1 MQQLIHPSVNPTDT
15 PQIPARLA
23 ASANSRTRA
32 KGVQTVTKEI
42 LLSFRISD
50 QVSFFQKHAPLA
62 WYLTECMAAPR
73 TADGQIIER
82 KRRPP
87 SIIQV
92 AALSSFVMARNQYA
106 NGYWALQ
113 NGIWHIACQSHVD
126 VKRVECLKGI
136 SVHDTTARRALV
148 TVADDSLAKLQKN
161 LMEGVK
167 VSEMRYRWV
176 LDNIQQYVKVWEGG
190 IGRENRLL
198 SGCAGTAILIE
209 DTAPG
214 AFDLDDHITRLMKN
228 RCQELTTEKIWA
240 SIDWDHITG
249 VQSLHVLLAF
259 LSFIPSLTSMK
270 QKANDLLRS
279 KYAIHRMRDGR
290 KSTLIPLGTNSE
302 KEIQTEGMKRAIHDF
317 LLQSGFPAESAS
329 KLIVWMGG
337 DGGSVLA
344 MDRAKQYLALHYD
357 PDDPHTDY
365 STLHNLLPTIGIW
378 HTQATNQNT
387 IAENHFG
394 PAVTNDPSAL
404 SRSASCANFKRPTN
418 FRDCGNYYPLQTAL
432 STFWETQILYCW
444 RIELGFPDH
453 NAMLLHFDQL
463 SVDEQPTF
471 DDLLTQ
477 AAQITDRWVSL
488 ESISEALNPEDMS
501 SLPSH
506 LQFPVGTP
514 FTPDPHI
521 DVLKP
526 AQSCLFQE
534 EKDFEGDRV
543 LANSIIF
550 KWEYSL
556 WIELAYAVP
565 EGDIGCVWEIMKIW
579 IFIFAG
585 GSNTNYRDL
594 LLKMYCLFRYQTS
607 TDLKNAIWNNWLV
620 NVTGELGSWIPN
632 DLLQEHYNCW
642 LESLVEKANG
652 DFDNDFLR
660 KVLSPNVEFFLQL
673 KEEFETSLGLH
684 HWSKSHT
691 SPHLRAEYQQL
702 LTMYREEELHQ
713 FRPKRSMGHA
723 ATNLF
728 DTGIHKL
735 KKNSLRTFLEKQT
748 NNIDILHEMNEIR
761 NPSTQVTPDNPP
773 TTSPSVALSTSPSP
787 PISDNQSRYNSD
799 DNASDTSDSDTE
811 RDNQKNFEAIDD
823 DGMDILLLEQTS
835 CLGEGLESMPRIDRA
850 TSRLTV
856 SGWSGEEE
864 ILDQESSDDE
874 LEEGRVGGMSDDEAY
889 WEGSD
894 DEM

>member
-50 QVSFFQKHAPLA
+50 RVSFFQRHAPLA

-73 TADGQIIER
+73 TSDGQIIER

-214 AFDLDDHITRLMKN
+214 AFDLDDHITRLIKKSMPGVDDGKN
-228 RCQELTTEKIWA
+228 LGKRMIFSAQ
-240 SIDWDHITG
+240 
-249 VQSLHVLLAF
+249 
-259 LSFIPSLTSMK
+259 
-270 QKANDLLRS
+270 

-329 KLIVWMGG
+329 KT
-337 DGGSVLA
+337 
-344 MDRAKQYLALHYD
+344 YY
-357 PDDPHTDY
+357 Y

-418 FRDCGNYYPLQTAL
+418 FRDCGKLL
-432 STFWETQILYCW
+432 SPSNSVVDILGNANFGLLAVNFVI
-444 RIELGFPDH
+444 IELGFHDH
-453 NAMLLHFDQL
+453 KAMLLHFDQL

-471 DDLLTQ
+471 DELLTQ
-477 AAQITDRWVSL
+477 ATRITDRWVSL

-514 FTPDPHI
+514 FTPDSHT
-521 DVLKP
+521 DELKP
-526 AQSCLFQE
+526 SSVLSVPRGERFRR
-534 EKDFEGDRV
+534 GPV

-556 WIELAYAVP
+556 WIELA
-565 EGDIGCVWEIMKIW
+565 
-579 IFIFAG
+579 
-585 GSNTNYRDL
+585 
-594 LLKMYCLFRYQTS
+594 
-607 TDLKNAIWNNWLV
+607 
-620 NVTGELGSWIPN
+620 
-632 DLLQEHYNCW
+632 
-642 LESLVEKANG
+642 
-652 DFDNDFLR
+652 
-660 KVLSPNVEFFLQL
+660 
-673 KEEFETSLGLH
+673 
-684 HWSKSHT
+684 
-691 SPHLRAEYQQL
+691 
-702 LTMYREEELHQ
+702 
-713 FRPKRSMGHA
+713 
-723 ATNLF
+723 
-728 DTGIHKL
+728 
-735 KKNSLRTFLEKQT
+735 
-748 NNIDILHEMNEIR
+748 
-761 NPSTQVTPDNPP
+761 
-773 TTSPSVALSTSPSP
+773 
-787 PISDNQSRYNSD
+787 
-799 DNASDTSDSDTE
+799 
-811 RDNQKNFEAIDD
+811 
-823 DGMDILLLEQTS
+823 
-835 CLGEGLESMPRIDRA
+835 
-850 TSRLTV
+850 
-856 SGWSGEEE
+856 
-864 ILDQESSDDE
+864 
-874 LEEGRVGGMSDDEAY
+874 
-889 WEGSD
+889 
-894 DEM
+894 